1 MRCAVAV
8 QPDVAILAV
17 VTVLA
22 AVAVPPI
29 SAVLDVTDILSVLDV
44 LAVRADHGVLTSS
57 GSFCLVLPR
66 SGKLWLVVA

>member
-1 MRCAVAV
+1 MFCAVTV

-22 AVAVPPI
+22 DVAVTPI

-44 LAVRADHGVLTSS
+44 LAVRAYQGVLTRS

-66 SGKLWLVVA
+66 SGMLWLVVA